1 MNKPYE
7 IYSDMDG
14 VLADFGRMVYSL
26 TGRLYHDD
34 DVPKYVA
41 TKNFWL
47 RIPPTRDF
55 DIYWNYIKK
64 YKPHILTAYPR
75 WDVEGAK
82 KGKAAWNRKYTKVP
96 SEKFH
101 VVARKNKQNYA
112 YDAINNKPNV
122 LIDDHLQNI
131 TEWKAAGGI
140 GIFHTNALSTI
151 LQLKNLGFK

>member
-1 MNKPYE
+1 M
-7 IYSDMDG
+7 
-14 VLADFGRMVYSL
+14 
-26 TGRLYHDD
+26 
-34 DVPKYVA
+34 
-41 TKNFWL
+41 
-47 RIPPTRDF
+47 
-55 DIYWNYIKK
+55 
-64 YKPHILTAYPR
+64 
-75 WDVEGAK
+75 
-82 KGKAAWNRKYTKVP
+82 P

-112 YDAINNKPNV
+112 YDAINNKPNI